1 MKKRFWILLLLL
13 AVLTGC
19 SQPQVSVD
27 PDTGLE
33 DGGQQND
40 PVKTPPVLL
49 QQAEAVGTA
58 GNLWYIPNNYV
69 EALEFPNLHMVG
81 ENLLLIQYR
90 YGEGDDCTALI
101 KLLSLKDGSLLAEHN
116 YDCSGYVRVQVM
128 EDCVALCDSG
138 DGWVRIMD
146 LNMQLQR
153 NYELEGNWGDW
164 VLSPDLKNVYELHW
178 EHGLS
183 RINLEMKVRVPIKD
197 GRETTLLYYDETA
210 GEIGFSYLDL
220 DTQRYANG
228 VLNVKTGQVASLD
241 LPVRAGWAIK
251 DGDKYLISERDAY
264 DRYHTFIGDR
274 HYVME
279 TLDIGQ
285 IYYMRD
291 NSWLY
296 TLDLESRKPTLY
308 TMEGKVVSCGDLP
321 GGEWVNCEP
330 VWCESWG
337 GYFFIGNRGENDIR
351 LLFWDPKVQGSGTD
365 LPMEPYAEPE
375 EKPHT
380 VEERLYQQAEA
391 LERRFG
397 VDICIAEQCALDYA
411 EFTGRQLTDAGE
423 IERALQVLED
433 ALDDYPEGFFQQLMF
448 GRLESIRFELI
459 YELQRKNWPDDAA
472 YTSFSAFAQDMGH
485 YYLIVIDVRQVG
497 VGTYYHELSHVLD
510 RRLGWD
516 SVYREN
522 ALYSEEHWLKMQP
535 QGFNF
540 SYDYQRRPDN
550 WEKYLDWFVDDYSM
564 TMPTEDRARVME
576 YSMIG
581 ASWSFSQR
589 PNLIPKL
596 EYYGKCIRDTFD
608 TTGWPAQTLWE
619 QTLEQAKQEL
629 AGAAA

>member
-13 AVLTGC
+13 VVLTGC

-33 DGGQQND
+33 DGETQKD
-40 PVKTPPVLL
+40 PVKTPPQLL
-49 QQAEAVGTA
+49 QQAEAVGAA
-58 GNLWYIPNNYV
+58 GNLWYIANDHI
-69 EALEFPNLHMVG
+69 EALEYPSLHMVG
-81 ENLLLIQYR
+81 ENLLVVQYR

-101 KLLSLKDGSLLAEHN
+101 KLLSLEDGSLLAESN

-128 EDCVALCDSG
+128 EDCIALCDAG
-138 DGWVRIMD
+138 EGWVRI
-146 LNMQLQR
+146 LNHSLQLQR
-153 NYELEGNWGDW
+153 NYELDGNWGDW
-164 VLSPDLKNVYELHW
+164 VLSPDRKNLYELHW

-183 RINLEMKVRVPIKD
+183 RINLDMQVRVPIVE
-197 GRETTLLYYDETA
+197 GRETSLLYFDEA
-210 GEIGFSYLDL
+210 DGEIGFSYLDPNTQQYTQGLL
-220 DTQRYANG
+220 D
-228 VLNVKTGQVASLD
+228 VKTGKASPLH
-241 LPVRAGWAIK
+241 LPVRADWVVK
-251 DGDKYLISERDAY
+251 DGDTYLICESGAY
-264 DRYHTFIGDR
+264 DRYHTFIGDL

-279 TLDIGQ
+279 TRDIGQ
-285 IYYMRD
+285 LRYMQD
-291 NSWLY
+291 NGWLY
-296 TLDLESRKPTLY
+296 TLDMESRKPTLY
-308 TMEGKVVSCGDLP
+308 TLEGKVISCGDLP

-337 GYFFIGNRGENDIR
+337 GYFLVCSRENDIR
-351 LLFWDPKVQGSGTD
+351 LIFWDPKVQGVGTD

-397 VDICIAEQCALDYA
+397 VDICIAEQCALDYD
-411 EFTGRQLTDAGE
+411 EFTSRQLTDSGE

-459 YELQRKNWPDDAA
+459 YELQRKDWPDDAA
-472 YTSFSAFAQDMGH
+472 YTSFSAFAQDKGH